1 MNLYLT
7 NLYLAIKANTK
18 YINQNTSFQYSSS
31 FETQLASLFQELK
44 YLMTGVMKSAE
55 FKFDN
60 ACKKG
65 EAMKTNF

>member
-1 MNLYLT
+1 M
-7 NLYLAIKANTK
+7 
-18 YINQNTSFQYSSS
+18 SS

-44 YLMTGVMKSAE
+44 YLMTGVVKSAE